1 MVRRLL
7 VVPLLLEILLFGVR
21 CYAQSSNAASGNQGQ
36 AAQGKELPRLPET
49 EVIGRP
55 PGAATDSNGGGEGN
69 GLGGNSPGNGPGNGE
84 GRGGSGNAPGQGGSI
99 LQGGVFSSPKAEGYN
114 AQSSTA
120 GSLVDVP
127 NLDLPSSVDV
137 IPEDL
142 RRDQQALQI
151 DDLLR
156 DIGGAVKSGNQQ
168 YPDAFFLR
176 GFEITS
182 RDYRKNGFLD
192 PSPTPRDFCN
202 IERIEVLKGPA
213 SMLYGPGQPSGMIDL
228 ITKKPLDTPMYQGG
242 VQFGSYNLQRYTID
256 ATGPIDTNKSL
267 LYRINAAYEDD
278 DSFRDFGFTEREFV
292 SPSVTWVIDQ
302 DTTLNWE
309 GEYSNDRRRL
319 DTGLAAINGQLGTLP
334 NGRFLGEPT
343 DFQHY
348 TDYRQT
354 LMFTHKINEDWS
366 WNFGG
371 YSVFYGGP
379 SSTTYPVAYVDGMVG
394 PLGNDVFFR
403 SRQNIDPWQENYQ
416 SLVANVSGKFYN
428 GAVTHN
434 VVLGTEQGWL
444 SENSF
449 RAEQSIPSATDPTTW
464 LAIDAVQPIYDNPNF
479 GLPNPAT
486 PFLFDSTYSESRHG
500 VYLQDMID
508 LGEHWKVLTGIRY
521 DHVDT
526 SFDREL
532 AMQGQFDERAKT
544 DQAFDHGSPRIG
556 LVYQPVPEKLS
567 YYVMYS
573 DSFDPPGGGPRLTV
587 EPLKPELGQTWE
599 GGIKMKPLDKLT
611 LSAAAFYITKQN
623 ITTDLFNAPFF
634 ETEQIGRERNQGV
647 EVERSRPTQ
656 RALEHSD
663 ELVLR
668 RYAAKRPDQ
677 SAVRRPAGPRRA
689 AQHHQ
694 RLEPLQRDP
703 GERPHIGIRP
713 GGDLRG
719 RAAGRLS
726 AAGHAA
732 VLLARLHPL
741 GRRRVLPPRPPR
753 RHLVLR
759 EPLRRAVLHQ
769 FNQRVPGHA
778 RRAIHRPAQV
788 MYRF

>member
-1 MVRRLL
+1 MICRLVATLL
-7 VVPLLLEILLFGVR
+7 VLEIALVG
-21 CYAQSSNAASGNQGQ
+21 AQSRAQSPDTTPAKEAPSV
-36 AAQGKELPRLPET
+36 QGKELPRLPET
-49 EVIGRP
+49 EVVGRP
-55 PGAATDSNGGGEGN
+55 PGVASEGNGGGEGN
-69 GLGGNSPGNGPGNGE
+69 GTGGNGNGNGNGT
-84 GRGGSGNAPGQGGSI
+84 SGNAPGQGGSI

-127 NLDLPSSVDV
+127 NLDLPSSIDV

-142 RRDQQALQI
+142 RQDQQALQI

-182 RDYRKNGFLD
+182 QDYRKNGFLD

-202 IERIEVLKGPA
+202 VERIEVLKGPA
-213 SMLYGPGQPSGMIDL
+213 SMLYGGGQPSGMIDL
-228 ITKKPLDTPMYQGG
+228 ITKKPLDTAMYQGG
-242 VQFGSYNLQRYTID
+242 VQFGSYNLERYTID
-256 ATGPIDTNKSL
+256 ATGPIDTGKSL

-278 DSFRDFGFTEREFV
+278 DSFRDFGFVERSFV
-292 SPSVTWVIDQ
+292 SPSVTWVLDH

-334 NGRFLGEPT
+334 SSRFLGEPT

-354 LMFTHKINEDWS
+354 LMCTHRINEDWS
-366 WNFGG
+366 WNLGG

-379 SSTTYPVAYVDGMVG
+379 SSVTYPVAYVDGMIP

-403 SRQNIDPWQENYQ
+403 ARENIDPWQENYQ
-416 SLVANVSGKFYN
+416 SVIANVSGKFSN
-428 GAVTHN
+428 GTVTHN

-444 SENSF
+444 SENGF

-464 LAIDAVQPIYDNPNF
+464 LAIDAVHPIYDNPNF

-486 PFLFDSTYSESRHG
+486 PFLFDSTYTENRHG
-500 VYLQDMID
+500 IYVQDMID
-508 LGEHWKVLTGIRY
+508 LGEHWKVLTGVRY

-526 SFDREL
+526 MFDREI
-532 AMQGQFDERAKT
+532 AIQGLFDDRVKT
-544 DQAFDHGSPRIG
+544 DQAFDHGSPRVG
-556 LVYQPVPEKLS
+556 LVYQPIPEKLS

-573 DSFDPPGGGPRLTV
+573 DSFDPPGGGPRLTI

-599 GGIKMKPLDKLT
+599 AGIKAKPLDKLT

-634 ETEQIGRERNQGV
+634 ETEQIGRQRNQGV
-647 EVERSRPTQ
+647 ELDAIGQLTERWSIQTNWCYVDTLLMDPTNPLFDGEPA
-656 RALEHSD
+656 RGVPHNTIN
-663 ELVLR
+663 VWN
-668 RYAAKRPDQ
+668 RYNVIQEKDRTLGFGLG
-677 SAVRRPAGPRRA
+677 VIYV
-689 AQHHQ
+689 
-694 RLEPLQRDP
+694 
-703 GERPHIGIRP
+703 GERLGDYLPP
-713 GGDLRG
+713 GTPQFFLPGYTRWDAGVYYRRG
-719 RAAGRLS
+719 RLDTALYLENLFDAQYYTS
-726 AAGHAA
+726 SISEYQ
-732 VLLARLHPL
+732 VM
-741 GRRRVLPPRPPR
+741 
-753 RHLVLR
+753 
-759 EPLRRAVLHQ
+759 
-769 FNQRVPGHA
+769 PGA
-778 RRAIHRPAQV
+778 PFTVRAQV
-788 MYRF
+788 AYRF